1 MVVITQITQRIY
13 VQILTLVILIISM
26 SPTSLAQGSYLDH
39 VYTEGG
45 GHLATLICT
54 EHRNELA
61 ARGLGPIFIHKN
73 KYCVA
78 FTDSSQQ
85 ILEDFADWIYNSI
98 FEVFTG
104 TVANASAINHNKD
117 KQETGFLDEFINW
130 VTGENFSGDM
140 DRYAGNGQDQ
150 YATGNIKDTSVAT
163 DTDEDKEEGEE
174 GEVVIPI
181 AR

>member
-1 MVVITQITQRIY
+1 MRAMQRIY
-13 VQILTLVILIISM
+13 VKVLMVLTILMLPI
-26 SPTSLAQGSYLDH
+26 SLAHDSFLEH
-39 VYTEGG
+39 VHTEG
-45 GHLATLICT
+45 GHLATIICT

-61 ARGLGPIFIHKN
+61 ARGLGPIFMHKN

-78 FTDSSQQ
+78 FADSSQQ
-85 ILEDFADWIYNSI
+85 ILEDFADWIYSSI

-117 KQETGFLDEFINW
+117 KQDTGFLDEFIDW

-150 YATGNIKDTSVAT
+150 YATGNAKDTSVAT
-163 DTDEDKEEGEE
+163 DEDKNESEAT
-174 GEVVIPI
+174 ILI
-181 AR
+181 AQ

>member
-1 MVVITQITQRIY
+1 MVAITQITQRIY
-13 VQILTLVILIISM
+13 TQILTLVILIIFI

-39 VYTEGG
+39 VHTEG

-78 FTDSSQQ
+78 FADSSQQ
-85 ILEDFADWIYNSI
+85 ILQDFADWIYNGL

-104 TVANASAINHNKD
+104 TVANNSAINHNKD
-117 KQETGFLDEFINW
+117 KQNTVFLDEFIDW
-130 VTGENFSGDM
+130 VTGENFSGDT
-140 DRYAGNGQDQ
+140 DRYPGQGKDQ
-150 YATGNIKDTSVAT
+150 YASNESKNIAKDTNKDSS
-163 DTDEDKEEGEE
+163 EEQDKG
-174 GEVVIPI
+174 VPIPI
-181 AR
+181 AQ